1 MATSGNGG
9 RTFHIL
15 TCPSLE
21 PVAIVWC
28 VRLQVFDQAR
38 VVTEFE
44 EDFEVVVVVV
54 VVGGEM
60 TSKEEVC

>member
-1 MATSGNGG
+1 
-9 RTFHIL
+9 
-15 TCPSLE
+15 
-21 PVAIVWC
+21 
-28 VRLQVFDQAR
+28 LQVFDQAR